1 LEVKVSGIEGCLGL
15 KDVRMKRCLGFKH
28 IRIEESTGKRM
39 LRQFADERSLS
50 VATTTRKRRR

>member
-15 KDVRMKRCLGFKH
+15 MDVRMKRCLGFKH